1 VIPEYLMLETQ
12 VSNCIAEAQVNGV
25 PICRVGADGATLD
38 SRPVNH
44 FVLPGS
50 NTFTLVAQPGATP
63 RTALTPNAIDSK
75 AKENM
80 SASLRLISVPP
91 GSFPDDPAARE
102 MLSVSWTPKPAQ
114 PYRAPV
120 LLSGQLEFPKHLP
133 AWSWTNA
140 VSLRS
145 EAALESIGAMIGE
158 LLESFSRGD
167 PELFITRSNLR
178 FAEVSA
184 AFDTSIDDDVRRF
197 REQFQRISSEPG
209 FEMHPIDAE
218 TMDLRIC
225 ADGKLVECLDR
236 AWEPLLR
243 SNRLG
248 NGITRLRYPIK
259 VADIGGRLEIVR

>member
-1 VIPEYLMLETQ
+1 MLETQ
-12 VSNCIAEAQVNGV
+12 VSNCVAEAQINGV

-44 FVLPGS
+44 FILPGS
-50 NTFTLVAQPGATP
+50 NVFTLVAQPGATP

-80 SASLRLISVPP
+80 SASLRLLSVPP
-91 GSFPDDPAARE
+91 GAFHDDPAARE
-102 MLSVSWTPKPAQ
+102 MLSVNWKPKPAQ

-120 LLSGQLEFPKHLP
+120 LLSGQLEFPANLP
-133 AWSWTNA
+133 AWSWTKGA
-140 VSLRS
+140 SLRS
-145 EAALESIGAMIGE
+145 DAALESVGTMLAD

-167 PELFITRSNLR
+167 PEMFIARSNIR
-178 FAEVSA
+178 FTEVST

-197 REQFQRISSEPG
+197 REQFQRISTEPG
-209 FEMHPIDAE
+209 FEMHALDPE

-243 SNRLG
+243 SMRSP
-248 NGITRLRYPIK
+248 NGITRLRYPMK